1 MRARTLARSD
11 GARMR
16 MADGDGRGRRS
27 MKRIGFA
34 PQVFLALALPYF
46 RVGDDRWAG
55 RAMVAGVVALE
66 FALVYVAVL
75 VNQWHGRFFNAL
87 DAGDWAVARAEL
99 AVFGLIVLLTIA
111 TGAAQFWFGQHFQI
125 RWRRWMT
132 NRFAGLWLDRGRH
145 YRLPFVAGD
154 IDNAQLRIVQD
165 IGVFIQKTHEVGAG
179 FIGVVITLATF
190 SVILWGLSATAPLP
204 VNGVDLSFP
213 GYLIVVAL
221 LYSTIGTL
229 LAHVIGHRLVRL
241 NFNQQ
246 RREADIRYA
255 TTRALDNSEQIA
267 LLGNEPVERAEIRRR
282 VDNLVG
288 NWTVLTAVQTRLT
301 GFIYGYNQVSAV
313 FPILVVS
320 PAYLAGAITLGALM
334 QAAAAFQ
341 RMESGFSFLIT
352 SYSRI
357 AEWKAA
363 MDRIAQ
369 LETAL
374 ANCDRVGFPGA
385 AIVLERGDG
394 DRVTVGSLLIRTP
407 SGKAIAEIKA
417 LSLGPG
423 DRLLVAGNS
432 GSGKSSVIRAL
443 AGIWPFGEGR
453 IVLPGSAR
461 ILTLPSRPYF
471 PLGSLRQV
479 VSAPAVAGEFADA
492 EICAALAEV
501 GLGHLGARLDEE
513 RDWPAALSG
522 GDQQRVSFARALVH
536 RPDILVMDN
545 IASEMPEDDARSLYA
560 DLIDK
565 LPEAIVVMTSAA
577 GLDGQAKWRTLAL
590 EPPTGRHAPEPPVS
604 D

>member
-1 MRARTLARSD
+1 
-11 GARMR
+11 
-16 MADGDGRGRRS
+16 

-34 PQVFLALALPYF
+34 LRIFFALALPYF
-46 RVGDDRWAG
+46 RFGDDRWTG

-66 FALVYVAVL
+66 FALVYVAIL

-132 NRFAGLWLDRGRH
+132 NRFAALWLDRARH

-165 IGVFIQKTHEVGAG
+165 VAVFIQKTHEVGAG
-179 FIGVVITLATF
+179 FIGVLITLTSFA
-190 SVILWGLSATAPLP
+190 VILWGLSSTAPLP
-204 VNGVDLSFP
+204 LNGVDLSFP

-221 LYSTIGTL
+221 LYSMIGTL
-229 LAHVIGHRLVRL
+229 LAHVIGRRLVQL

-255 TTRALDNSEQIA
+255 TTRVLDNSEQIA
-267 LLGNEPVERAEIRRR
+267 LLGNETVERAEIRRR

-288 NWTVLTAVQTRLT
+288 NWTVLAAVQTRLT

-341 RMESGFSFLIT
+341 RMESGFSFIIT

-374 ANCDRVGFPGA
+374 ANSDRERLPGA
-385 AIVLERGDG
+385 AIGFERGEG
-394 DRVTVGSLLIRTP
+394 SRVTVDDLLIRSP
-407 SGKAIAEIKA
+407 SGAIIAEIEA

-423 DRLLVAGNS
+423 ERLLIVGNS
-432 GSGKSSVIRAL
+432 GSGKSSVIRTL

-453 IVLPGSAR
+453 IIVPRSAH
-461 ILTLPSRPYF
+461 ILSLSSRPYF
-471 PLGSLRQV
+471 PLGSLRQA
-479 VSAPAVAGEFADA
+479 VSTPAVAGEFTDA
-492 EICAALAEV
+492 EISAALAAV
-501 GLGHLGARLDEE
+501 GLGYLGARLDEE

-522 GDQQRVSFARALVH
+522 GDRQRVNFARAFVH
-536 RPDILVMDN
+536 RPDILFMDN
-545 IASEMPEDDARSLYA
+545 IASEMPEDDARALY
-560 DLIDK
+560 LGLVEK
-565 LPEAIVVMTSAA
+565 LPEAIIVTTSAG
-577 GLDGQAKWRTLAL
+577 GLDGQAKWRRLVL
-590 EPPTGRHAPEPPVS
+590 EPPARRSAPS
-604 D
+604 S